1 MIICITVKLMD
12 IFSRGKWRKRSHE
25 LSFLN
30 LYSDIVTVPPMN
42 FSGESEQFTVS
53 ITLEGMENG

>member
-1 MIICITVKLMD
+1 MD
-12 IFSRGKWRKRSHE
+12 IHSRGKWRKRSQE

-30 LYSDIVTVPPMN
+30 LFSDIVTVPPIN
-42 FSGESEQFTVS
+42 FSGESEQFTGS